1 MHLMTDCFKVLP
13 ILPGNNLGYFSK
25 IKLWPVIYGNGLINY
40 LFFIRLV
47 ASNMKDKRIIGLKE
61 AHFEEV
67 LTVLVVDVPHR
78 KRL

>member
-1 MHLMTDCFKVLP
+1 M
-13 ILPGNNLGYFSK
+13 
-25 IKLWPVIYGNGLINY
+25 YGNGLINY
-40 LFFIRLV
+40 LLFMRLV
-47 ASNMKDKRIIGLKE
+47 ASNMKDKRIIRLKE